1 MRMKKLRIGID
12 TGGTFTDFVIIR
24 DGRIEIIKEPST
36 PRRPEQAILDGLN
49 RMRGSGGEII
59 HGSTVATNALLERK
73 GARTALVTT
82 SGFEDVLEIGRQ
94 TRRELYNIFT
104 TRPAQL
110 VPSRLRL
117 GVRERTLSDGS
128 VEIALEPAEIVAI
141 VAKLGRLKVQSVAVS
156 LLFSFANPEH
166 ERAIASALEALGV
179 PVSLSSEILPEY
191 REYERTST
199 TTINAYLAPVMSRY
213 LGRLESR
220 LSGRTLRVMQSNGGA
235 VSAPAAMAAPVKTIL
250 SGPAGGVVGAFFMAK
265 RSGYPR
271 MITFDMGGT
280 STDVALLDGDIKIT
294 HEGEVDGLP
303 IGIPMMDIHTVG
315 AGGGSIAHVDAGGAL
330 KVGPASAG
338 ADPGPICYGKG
349 TDLTVTDAN
358 VVLGRLL
365 PRFFLGGE
373 MRLEPKRV
381 VPALERLDWASR
393 WRRPELLA
401 QGVVDVVNANME
413 QAIRLI
419 SIERGY
425 DTRDFTLV
433 CFGGA
438 GALHAVSVA
447 KGLGIPRVIVP
458 PHPGALSALGLLLAD
473 ARKDYARTLLGTRL
487 TLPKIRKALS
497 QLHRIGV
504 KDLREEGFKRSQ
516 VTTLDFLDVRY
527 RGQSYELTIPFS
539 EDWEKS
545 FHRTHEGRY
554 GYSNPNKPLEVVS
567 ARSTLLGAT
576 GKPRLGKSSRKST
589 TGKPVEMGRVWFDDS
604 WVQAEV
610 YDRTLLGYGNVV
622 RGPAIIGEY
631 SSTTF
636 VPPGSRAEVDRFGN
650 LVLSSQKRKRK

>member
-1 MRMKKLRIGID
+1 MNKLRIGID
-12 TGGTFTDFVIIR
+12 TGGTFTDFVLIR
-24 DGRIEIIKEPST
+24 DGRIEIFKDLST
-36 PRRPEQAILDGLN
+36 PRRPEEAILNGLD
-49 RMRGSGGEII
+49 RMGESGGEII

-82 SGFEDVLEIGRQ
+82 SGFEDVLLIGRQ
-94 TRRELYNIFT
+94 TRKELYNIFT
-104 TRPAQL
+104 TRPAPL
-110 VPSRLRL
+110 VLSRLRV
-117 GVRERTLSDGS
+117 GVRERVLSDGS
-128 VEIALEPAEIVAI
+128 IEIALKPAEISAVVAEL
-141 VAKLGRLKVQSVAVS
+141 VRRKVQSVAVS

-166 ERAIASALEALGV
+166 ERAIASALEVTGV

-213 LGRLESR
+213 LGRLESK
-220 LSGRTLRVMQSNGGA
+220 LSGRTLRVLQSNGGA
-235 VSAPAAMAAPVKTIL
+235 VSARSAMAAPVKTIL
-250 SGPAGGVVGAFFMAK
+250 SGPAGGVVGAFFVGK
-265 RSGYPR
+265 RSGYSR

-280 STDVALLDGDIKIT
+280 STDVALLDGDIKVT

-330 KVGPASAG
+330 KVGPSSAG

-373 MRLEPKRV
+373 MRLEPERV

-447 KGLGIPRVIVP
+447 KSLGIPRVVVP
-458 PHPGALSALGLLLAD
+458 PQPGALSALGLLLAD

-487 TLPKIRKALS
+487 TLTKIRKALS
-497 QLHRIGV
+497 QLHRIGLE
-504 KDLREEGFKRSQ
+504 DLREEGFKRSQ

-527 RGQSYELTIPFS
+527 RGQSYELTIPFV

-545 FHRTHEGRY
+545 FHRTHAARY
-554 GYSNPNKPLEVVS
+554 GYSNPDKPLEVVS

-576 GKPRLGKSSRKST
+576 RKPRLGKSSRKSR
-589 TGKPVEMGRVWFDDS
+589 TGKPLEVGRVWFDDS
-604 WVQAEV
+604 WVQAGV

-650 LVLSSQKRKRK
+650 LVLSIQNRKRK